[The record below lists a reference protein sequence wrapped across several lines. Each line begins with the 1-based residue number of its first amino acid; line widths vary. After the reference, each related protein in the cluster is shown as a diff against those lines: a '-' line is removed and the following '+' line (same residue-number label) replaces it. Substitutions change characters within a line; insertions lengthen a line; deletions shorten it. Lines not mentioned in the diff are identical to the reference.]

1 MSSFIR
7 VTFQPENTTVSAEP
21 GDMLLDVAGR
31 AGIYINSLC
40 GGQGVCGKCR
50 LKVVKGSVDFSSKG
64 VGFLD
69 RKEVDA
75 GYVLACQTKLLHD
88 DVEVWIPPESRQEEE
103 QILMADHIVHYTA
116 PEILEERGPSPSIP
130 YFHPLSGKIF
140 LELPE
145 PSLKDNLSDLERIYR
160 ELNRKFPDVKWE
172 ADFGCLKNLARL
184 LRENHWRVTALAHM
198 FDPHCYHLR
207 ALEPGDTSRRS
218 FGVAIDVGTTTIVTQ
233 LVDLRTGQVTA
244 VEASHN
250 QQARYG
256 EDVISRMV
264 FACGHGGIDPLKNAV
279 VTTINA
285 MVSSLVAA
293 AGITYSEIIA
303 FVAAGNTTMTH
314 LLLGL
319 EPCTIRLEPY
329 IPTATRFPWVRA
341 ADVGLIGHPEA
352 VLHCMP
358 CVSSYVGGDITA
370 GVLAC
375 GMNDKLE
382 LSALIDIGTN
392 GEIVIG
398 NNEWLVCCSASAGP
412 AFEGGGTKCGM
423 RATKG
428 AIQKV
433 KIHGHK
439 VTYETVGGSKAK
451 GICGSGLIDLMAELA
466 AEGIIDQSGKF
477 IRLDHPHVQVVDG
490 VPEFVVAFP
499 HESETGEAVVMTQDD
514 IGNLMKSKA
523 AVLAAMKILME
534 NLGMGFDA
542 LERIYVA
549 GGFGAHL
556 DIEKSIRIGL
566 LPDVPLDRVQFVGN
580 SSLAGARQ
588 CLLSTHAFR
597 KAGAIAR
604 QMTYFEL
611 SVHPGFMNEFIAAL
625 FLPHTDMDLF
635 PSVTNYLAARKASA
649 EAAA

>member
-1 MSSFIR
+1 MSPSIR
-7 VTFQPENTTVSAEP
+7 VTFQPENKTVLAES
-21 GDMLLDVAGR
+21 GESLLDVASV

-50 LKVVKGSVDFSSKG
+50 LKVVKGVVDFNSKG

-75 GYVLACQTKLLHD
+75 GYVLACQATLRD
-88 DVEVWIPPESRQEEE
+88 EDVEVWIPPESRQEEE
-103 QILMADHIVHYTA
+103 QILMVDHIVQYTA
-116 PEILEERGPSPSIP
+116 PERMEKEPSSLPIP
-130 YFHPLSGKIF
+130 YYNPLCSKIF
-140 LELPE
+140 LQLPE
-145 PSLKDNLSDLERIYR
+145 PSLQDNLSDLERIYR
-160 ELNRKFPDVKWE
+160 ELHRKFPDVKWE
-172 ADFGCLKNLARL
+172 ADFSCLKNLARL
-184 LRENHWRVTALAHM
+184 LRDNQWRVTALTHM
-198 FDPHCYHLR
+198 LDPHCYHVR
-207 ALEPGDTSRRS
+207 ALEPGDTSGRS
-218 FGVAIDVGTTTIVTQ
+218 YGVAIDVGTTTIVTQ
-233 LVDLRTGQVTA
+233 LIDHKTGQIRA

-264 FACGHGGIDPLKNAV
+264 FACGRGGMDPLKNAV
-279 VTTINA
+279 VTTINSL
-285 MVSSLVAA
+285 VNSLVAA
-293 AGITYSEIIA
+293 AGINHQDIIS

-329 IPTATRFPWVRA
+329 IPTATRFPWARA

-352 VLHCMP
+352 TLHCMP

-375 GMNDKLE
+375 GMNDKPE

-423 RATKG
+423 RATRG

-433 KIHGHK
+433 RIQGPQ
-439 VTYETVGGSKAK
+439 VTYETVGGGKAK
-451 GICGSGLIDLMAELA
+451 GICGSGLIDLMAELV
-466 AEGIIDQSGKF
+466 AEDIIDQSGKF
-477 IRLDHPHVQVVDG
+477 IRLDHPQVQVVDG
-490 VPEFVVAFP
+490 VPEFVVAHP
-499 HESETGEAVVMTQDD
+499 HESETGHPVVINQDD

-523 AVLAAMKILME
+523 AVLAAMKILLE
-534 NLGMGFDA
+534 NLGLTFRD

-566 LPDVPLDRVQFVGN
+566 LPDVPLERVQFIGN
-580 SSLAGARQ
+580 SSVAGARQ

-611 SVHPGFMNEFIAAL
+611 SVHPGFMSEFIAAL
-625 FLPHTDMDLF
+625 FLPHTDMELF
-635 PSVTNYLAARKASA
+635 PSVKTYLAQRRARAGR
-649 EAAA
+649 

>member
-1 MSSFIR
+1 MSSSVR
-7 VTFQPENTTVSAEP
+7 VTFQPENKTVLAEP
-21 GDMLLDVAGR
+21 GDNLLEVAGV

-50 LKVVKGSVDFSSKG
+50 LKVVKGSVEFSSKG

-75 GYVLACQTKLLHD
+75 GYVIACQAKVQNE

-103 QILMADHIVHYTA
+103 QILMVDHIIQYTQ
-116 PEILEERGPSPSIP
+116 PEILEKESATPSIP
-130 YFHPLSGKIF
+130 YFNPLCGKIF
-140 LELPE
+140 LSLPE
-145 PSLKDNLSDLERIYR
+145 PTLQDNLSDLERIYR
-160 ELNRKFPDVKWE
+160 ELHKKYPDVKWE
-172 ADFGCLKNLARL
+172 VDFSCLKNLART
-184 LRENHWRVTALAHM
+184 LRGNKWQVTVLAHM
-198 FDPHCYHLR
+198 VDPHCYHIR
-207 ALEPGDTSRRS
+207 AVEPGNTSRRS
-218 FGVAIDVGTTTIVTQ
+218 FGVAIDVGTTTIVAQ
-233 LVDLRTGQVTA
+233 LVDLRTGQITA

-264 FACGHGGIDPLKNAV
+264 FACGRGGMDPLKNAV
-279 VTTINA
+279 VTTIN
-285 MVSSLVAA
+285 SLIHSLVAA
-293 AGITYSEIIA
+293 ADITSQDIIC

-329 IPTATRFPWVRA
+329 IPTAARFPWARA
-341 ADVGLIGHPEA
+341 VDVGLVGHPEA

-375 GMNDKLE
+375 GMNDRPE

-433 KIHGHK
+433 RIRGNDIA
-439 VTYETVGGSKAK
+439 YDTVGGGKAK
-451 GICGSGLIDLMAELA
+451 GICGSGLIDLMAELV
-466 AEGIIDQSGKF
+466 AEEIIDQSGKF

-490 VPEFVVAFP
+490 VPEFVVAPP
-499 HESETGEAVVMTQDD
+499 HESETGQPVVITQDD

-523 AVLAAMKILME
+523 AVLAAMKVLLE
-534 NLGMGFDA
+534 NLGLRFSD

-566 LPDVPLDRVQFVGN
+566 LPDVPLDRVQFIGN
-580 SSLAGARQ
+580 SSVAGARQ

-604 QMTYFEL
+604 QMTYLEL

-625 FLPHTDMDLF
+625 FLPHTQMELF
-635 PSVTNYLAARKASA
+635 PSVKNYLADRRKAA
-649 EAAA
+649 LTET

>member
-1 MSSFIR
+1 MSPSIR
-7 VTFQPENTTVSAEP
+7 VTFQPENKTIFAEP
-21 GDMLLDVAGR
+21 GETLLDVAGS

-50 LKVVKGSVDFSSKG
+50 LKVVKGSVEFTSKG

-75 GYVLACQTKLLHD
+75 GYVLACQATVRND
-88 DVEVWIPPESRQEEE
+88 AVEVWIPPESRQEEE
-103 QILMADHIVHYTA
+103 QILMVDHIVHYTP
-116 PEILEERGPSPSIP
+116 PEVMDEERSSAPIP
-130 YFHPLSGKIF
+130 YFNPLCTKIF
-140 LELPE
+140 LKLPE
-145 PSLKDNLSDLERIYR
+145 PSIQDNLSDLERIYR
-160 ELNRKFPDVKWE
+160 ELHKKFPDVKWE

-184 LRENHWRVTALAHM
+184 LRDNKWQVTALAHM
-198 FDPHCYHLR
+198 LDPHCYHVR

-218 FGVAIDVGTTTIVTQ
+218 YGVAIDVGTTTIVTQ
-233 LVDLRTGQVTA
+233 LIDHKTGQIAA

-264 FACGHGGIDPLKNAV
+264 FACGRGGMDPLKNAV
-279 VTTINA
+279 VTTIN
-285 MVSSLVAA
+285 SLVNSLVTA
-293 AGITYSEIIA
+293 AGINHHDIIS

-352 VLHCMP
+352 MLHCMP

-375 GMNDKLE
+375 GMNDKPE

-398 NNEWLVCCSASAGP
+398 NNDWLVCCSASAGP

-433 KIHGHK
+433 RIRGRET
-439 VTYETVGGSKAK
+439 TYETVGGGKAK
-451 GICGSGLIDLMAELA
+451 GICGSGLIDLMAELV
-466 AEGIIDQSGKF
+466 AEDIIDQSGKF
-477 IRLDHPHVQVVDG
+477 IRLDHPHVQVIDG
-490 VPEFVVAFP
+490 IPEFVVAYP
-499 HESETGEAVVMTQDD
+499 HESETGHPVVITQDD

-523 AVLAAMKILME
+523 AVLAAMKILLE
-534 NLGMGFDA
+534 NLGLRFSD

-566 LPDVPLDRVQFVGN
+566 LPDVPLDRVQFIGN
-580 SSLAGARQ
+580 SSVAGARQ

-597 KAGAIAR
+597 KAGAISR

-625 FLPHTDMDLF
+625 FLPHTDMELF
-635 PSVTNYLAARKASA
+635 PSVKTYLAQRRAQAVS
-649 EAAA
+649 

>member
-1 MSSFIR
+1 MSSSVR
-7 VTFQPENTTVSAEP
+7 VTFQPENKTVSAAP
-21 GDMLLDVAGR
+21 GDTLLDVAGN
-31 AGIYINSLC
+31 AGISINSLC

-75 GYVLACQTKLLHD
+75 GYVLACQAKLLQD

-103 QILMADHIVHYTA
+103 QILTVDHLVHYTA
-116 PEILEERGPSPSIP
+116 PEVLEEGGASPSIP
-130 YFHPLSGKIF
+130 YFNPLCAKIF
-140 LELPE
+140 LNLPE

-160 ELNRKFPDVKWE
+160 ELHRKFPDVKWE
-172 ADFGCLKNLARL
+172 ADFSCLKNLARL
-184 LRENHWRVTALAHM
+184 LRESRWEVTALAHM
-198 FDPHCYHLR
+198 LDPHCYHLR

-256 EDVISRMV
+256 EDVISRMI
-264 FACGHGGIDPLKNAV
+264 FACGRGGTDPLKNAV
-279 VTTINA
+279 VNTINA
-285 MVSSLVAA
+285 LISSLMAS
-293 AGITYSEIIA
+293 AGIKPQDIIA

-375 GMNDKLE
+375 GMNDKPE

-412 AFEGGGTKCGM
+412 AFEGGGTRCGM

-433 KIHGHK
+433 QIHGSK
-439 VTYETVGGSKAK
+439 VTYETVGAAKAK

-477 IRLDHPHVQVVDG
+477 IRLDHPQVRVVDG

-523 AVLAAMKILME
+523 AVLAAMKILLE
-534 NLGMGFDA
+534 NLGLHFDS

-556 DIEKSIRIGL
+556 DIEKSVRIGL
-566 LPDVPLDRVQFVGN
+566 LPDVPLDRVQFIGN
-580 SSLAGARQ
+580 SSVAGARQ

-597 KAGAIAR
+597 KASAIAR

-625 FLPHTDMDLF
+625 FLPHTNMDIF
-635 PSVTNYLAARKASA
+635 PSVKNYLMARKASA
-649 EAAA
+649 EAQG

>member
-1 MSSFIR
+1 MSPSIR
-7 VTFQPENTTVSAEP
+7 VTFQPENKTVLAEP
-21 GDMLLDVAGR
+21 GETLLDVAGT

-50 LKVVKGSVDFSSKG
+50 LKVVKGSVEFSSKG

-75 GYVLACQTKLLHD
+75 GYVLACQATVQEEDL
-88 DVEVWIPPESRQEEE
+88 EVWIPPESRQEEE
-103 QILMADHIVHYTA
+103 QILMVDHIVHYTP
-116 PEILEERGPSPSIP
+116 PEVMEEERPSAPIP
-130 YFHPLSGKIF
+130 YFNPLCAKIF
-140 LELPE
+140 LQLPA
-145 PSLKDNLSDLERIYR
+145 PSLQDNLSDLERIYR
-160 ELNRKFPDVKWE
+160 ELHKKFPDVKWE
-172 ADFGCLKNLARL
+172 AEFGCLKNLARL
-184 LRENHWRVTALAHM
+184 LRDSQWRVTALAHM
-198 FDPHCYHLR
+198 LDPHCYHVR
-207 ALEPGDTSRRS
+207 ALEPGDTSRRCY
-218 FGVAIDVGTTTIVTQ
+218 GVAIDVGTTTIVTQ
-233 LVDLRTGQVTA
+233 LIDHKTGQITA

-256 EDVISRMV
+256 EDVISRMI
-264 FACGHGGIDPLKNAV
+264 FACGRGGMDPLKNAV
-279 VTTINA
+279 VTTINSL
-285 MVSSLVAA
+285 VNSLVAA
-293 AGITYSEIIA
+293 AGISHHDIIS

-329 IPTATRFPWVRA
+329 IPTATRFPWARA

-352 VLHCMP
+352 MLHCMP

-375 GMNDKLE
+375 GMNDKPE

-433 KIHGHK
+433 RLREHET
-439 VTYETVGGSKAK
+439 VYETVGGGKAK
-451 GICGSGLIDLMAELA
+451 GICGSGLIDLMAELV
-466 AEGIIDQSGKF
+466 AEDIIDQSGKF
-477 IRLDHPHVQVVDG
+477 IRLDHPHVQVIDG
-490 VPEFVVAFP
+490 IPEFVVAYP
-499 HESETGEAVVMTQDD
+499 RESETGQPVVITQDD

-523 AVLAAMKILME
+523 AVLAAMKILLAS
-534 NLGMGFDA
+534 LGLRFSD

-566 LPDVPLDRVQFVGN
+566 LPDVPLERIQFIGN
-580 SSLAGARQ
+580 SSVAGARQ

-611 SVHPGFMNEFIAAL
+611 SVHPGFMSEFIAAL
-625 FLPHTDMDLF
+625 FLPHTDMELF
-635 PSVTNYLAARKASA
+635 PSVKTYLAQRRAQ
-649 EAAA
+649 AAA

>member
-1 MSSFIR
+1 MSPSIR
-7 VTFQPENTTVSAEP
+7 VTFQPENKTVSANP
-21 GDMLLDVAGR
+21 GDTLLDVAGL

-50 LKVVKGSVDFSSKG
+50 LKVVQGSVDFSSKG

-75 GYVLACQTKLLHD
+75 GYVLACQAKLMD
-88 DVEVWIPPESRQEEE
+88 QDVEVWIPPESRQEEE
-103 QILMADHIVHYTA
+103 QILMVDHIVQYTA
-116 PEILEERGPSPSIP
+116 PEVLEEHAPSPSIP
-130 YFHPLSGKIF
+130 YFNPLCSKIF
-140 LELPE
+140 LQLPE

-160 ELNRKFPDVKWE
+160 ELNRKYPDVKWE
-172 ADFGCLKNLARL
+172 ADFSCLKNLARL
-184 LRENHWRVTALAHM
+184 LRENKWQVTALAHM
-198 FDPHCYHLR
+198 LDPHCYHLR
-207 ALEPGDTSRRS
+207 ALEPGDTSRQS
-218 FGVAIDVGTTTIVTQ
+218 YGVAIDVGTTTIVTQ
-233 LVDLRTGQVTA
+233 LVDLRTGQITA

-264 FACGHGGIDPLKNAV
+264 FACGRGGIDPLKNAV
-279 VTTINA
+279 VTTIN
-285 MVSSLVAA
+285 SLVHSLVTA
-293 AGITYSEIIA
+293 AGISHADIIV

-329 IPTATRFPWVRA
+329 IPTAARFPWVRA
-341 ADVGLIGHPEA
+341 ADVGLVGHPEA
-352 VLHCMP
+352 MLHCMP

-375 GMNDKLE
+375 GMNDKPE

-433 KIHGHK
+433 RIHGHK
-439 VTYETVGGSKAK
+439 VSYETVGGGRAK
-451 GICGSGLIDLMAELA
+451 GICGSGLIDLMAELV

-499 HESETGEAVVMTQDD
+499 HESETGAAVAITQDD

-523 AVLAAMKILME
+523 AVLAAMKILLE
-534 NLGMGFDA
+534 NLGMRFAD

-556 DIEKSIRIGL
+556 DIQKSIRIGL
-566 LPDVPLDRVQFVGN
+566 LPDVALDRVQFIGN
-580 SSLAGARQ
+580 SSVAGARQ

-625 FLPHTDMDLF
+625 FLPHTDMELF
-635 PSVTNYLAARKASA
+635 PSVKTYLAERRKA
-649 EAAA
+649 AAAGL